1 MQLFYQM
8 HMDQALELVRDVEAC
23 QEVFSVTLLPT
34 DGDEPHAVP
43 PQLDLTMVAAV
54 VHPDFVEGTVP
65 DDIPSEREYS
75 THASLALGLPSQE
88 AYTRLT
94 RYLHSLRQLDPI
106 PVEALGNCLFSA
118 IRRTIDV
125 PLEYQNVHLR
135 RQLVML
141 LANHHECFLP
151 LLKPSLM
158 ATYGHIR
165 MDQDTY
171 DQRFNAGQLSQAEID
186 DQNCPGP
193 FSYMGYMRALLQDRF
208 WGDEICLTLT
218 SMMFQI
224 GIMVLDAETF
234 LQTKVHHD
242 AILSKADIA
251 LVHCQGCHY
260 VPVCKYS
267 VSHCALTVN
276 NSAPTV
282 KFSTLIVNYCAPT
295 DLAFSVNFSHQLLD
309 TGEMHPDG

>member
-1 MQLFYQM
+1 M
-8 HMDQALELVRDVEAC
+8 
-23 QEVFSVTLLPT
+23 FSVTLFPA
-34 DGDEPHAVP
+34 DGDEPHVVP
-43 PQLDLTMVAAV
+43 PQLDPTMVAAL

-65 DDIPSEREYS
+65 DEIPSEKEYS

-94 RYLHSLRQLDPI
+94 RYLHSHRQLDPI
-106 PVEALGNCLFSA
+106 HVEALGNCLFSA
-118 IRRTIDV
+118 IRRAIDV

-141 LANHHECFLP
+141 LANHHEFFIP

-158 ATYGHIR
+158 ATYGHVR
-165 MDQDTY
+165 MDQDI
-171 DQRFNAGQLSQAEID
+171 DQRYNAGQLSQAEID

-193 FSYMGYMRALLQDRF
+193 FRFLGYMRALPQDGF

-224 GIMVLDAETF
+224 SITVLDAETF

-242 AILSKADIA
+242 AILSMADVA
-251 LVHCQGCHY
+251 LVHCQGHHY

-267 VSHCALTVN
+267 VSHCALM
-276 NSAPTV
+276 V
-282 KFSTLIVNYCAPT
+282 KFSIPMVNYCAPT
-295 DLAFSVNFSHQLLD
+295 DLTFSVHFSHQLLD
-309 TGEMHPDG
+309 MARMHPDG